1 MSEKIPEYDESKPV
15 EIESWMQKANIKT
28 FERWQRRLFRL
39 QGRNIFYFKKEKG
52 EPPCGYIP
60 LVDVEVVDLKPKK
73 GRNYGFSINI
83 KASHINAKRNE
94 YLICADN
101 EETRKQWK
109 EKIAQFSS
117 KSLFG
122 LPLVAACSITPT
134 SKGVHTLLPYFMPPV
149 FRALNESGYLSRSIW
164 TIEPSQTQL
173 ENSISILNQ
182 NYPLP
187 LNDLYLV
194 AATIIKYLQSLPDS
208 LIPSESMFDFM
219 DKITV
224 ENLREKILEL
234 PANSREL
241 FRLLGEHF
249 KKILD
254 NTEKNG
260 VTQFQLMPI
269 FGPIFI
275 RQPAASPTH
284 AKTITPAKAHEIQNK
299 VAQTFFSN
307 LPGIIE
313 DIHQFTQATRLPIL
327 ERCRVSEP
335 RILPEEN
342 VLDASKGLLVSVV
355 KKDYCGWCTVYTSN
369 KIVGLIH
376 ESSLKKISK
385 EELDELNSGPNIDS
399 LFDVVR
405 EKAPELVLLF
415 DSMLF
420 EISSIRDSLDS

>member
-1 MSEKIPEYDESKPV
+1 MSEKIPEFEEGKPV
-15 EIESWMQKANIKT
+15 VIESWMQKANIKT

-60 LVDVEVVDLKPKK
+60 LVDVEVTDLKPKK

-83 KASHINAKRNE
+83 KDSNTNAKRNE

-109 EKIAQFSS
+109 EKIAENSS
-117 KSLFG
+117 RSIFG

-134 SKGVHTLLPYFMPPV
+134 SKRVHTLLPYFIPPI
-149 FRALNESGYLSRSIW
+149 FKALNETGYLSRSIW
-164 TIEPSQTQL
+164 IIEPSQSQL
-173 ENSISILNQ
+173 ENSIATLNQ

-187 LNDLYLV
+187 LNDLYLA
-194 AATIIKYLQSLPDS
+194 AATVVKYLQALPDS

-219 DKITV
+219 EKITV

-234 PANSREL
+234 PATTREL

-249 KKILD
+249 KKVLD

-275 RQPAASPTH
+275 RQPTPNPTH
-284 AKTITPAKAHEIQNK
+284 SKTITPAKAHEIQNK

-313 DIHQFTQATRLPIL
+313 DIHQFSQATRMPIL
-327 ERCRVSEP
+327 ERGRVETP
-335 RILPEEN
+335 RVLPEES
-342 VLDASKGLLVSVV
+342 VLEASKGLLVSVV
-355 KKDYCGWCTVYTSN
+355 KKDYTGWCTVYTSN

-376 ESSLKKISK
+376 ETSLKKISK
-385 EELDELNSGPNIDS
+385 EELDEISTGPNIDS

-405 EKAPELVLLF
+405 EKAPDLVLLF
-415 DSMLF
+415 DSMLY
-420 EISSIRDSLDS
+420 ETQVIRDSLDS